1 MGLKPESMDSA
12 TLWRHFNEICK
23 IPHCSKNERALGDY
37 ILFFAK
43 GYGLPAKRDPT
54 GNIVIQMPSTPGYEK
69 APTVILQAHLDMV
82 CEKNA
87 DVAHDFDKDP
97 IEPFLE
103 GEWVKAKGT
112 TLGADNGIGVATLL
126 TIIED
131 QSLIHGPLELLFTVD
146 EETGLNG
153 AKALASD
160 FVKGKILL
168 NLDSEDEGIF
178 FIGCAGGGD
187 TEILLPIQR
196 KSSHNGIPL
205 KVMLAGLKGGHSGVD
220 IHLGRGNAIQ
230 LLARI
235 LFRCQVPFELVH
247 IEGGNKHNAIPREAF
262 AHVIV
267 EEEKKEAF
275 QKDLEAQFK
284 EIQFEYKAVEDT
296 MVLRFEGPEEHHRV
310 PLAPNSQNTV
320 LALLFGLLHG
330 VIAMSQ
336 EIPDL
341 VETSNNL
348 AIVRTEEDKI
358 QIYTSSRSSIN
369 SSLEM
374 VRAKIEA
381 IAKLAGCEV
390 KHLPGYPGW
399 TPNLQSPLLKL
410 MKHIYKE
417 ETGKEPQIKAVHAGL
432 ECGIL
437 GECFPGLDM
446 ISFGPELK
454 NPHSP
459 DEKVH
464 VPSVTRFYQ
473 FLSRVLKSLAQG
485 EYVA

>member
-1 MGLKPESMDSA
+1 MGLKPESMEPA
-12 TLWRHFNEICK
+12 TLWRHFAAICK
-23 IPHCSKNERALGDY
+23 IPHCSKNEKALGDY
-37 ILFFAK
+37 VLSFADRH
-43 GYGLPAKRDPT
+43 GLSAKRDQA
-54 GNIVIQMPSTPGYEK
+54 GNIVIQVPASPGYEK
-69 APTVILQAHLDMV
+69 APTVVLQAHLDMV

-87 DVAHDFDKDP
+87 DVAHDFAKDP

-103 GEWVKAKGT
+103 GEWVKAQGT

-126 TIIED
+126 SVMED
-131 QSLIHGPLELLFTVD
+131 ASLIHGPLELLFTVD

-153 AKALASD
+153 AKALEPN

-187 TEILLPIQR
+187 TEILLPIKR
-196 KSSHNGIPL
+196 SSSGNGIPL

-230 LLARI
+230 LLARV
-235 LFRCQVPFELVH
+235 LFRCQVPFALVH
-247 IEGGNKHNAIPREAF
+247 FEGGNKHNAIPREAF

-267 EEEKKEAF
+267 HPDKKDAF

-296 MVLRFEGPEEHHRV
+296 MNLRFETPEEHHRF
-310 PLAPNSQNTV
+310 PLSPDSQNAL
-320 LALLFGLLHG
+320 LALLFGLPHG
-330 VIAMSQ
+330 VMAMSQ

-348 AIVRTEEDKI
+348 AIVRTEEEKI

-369 SSLEM
+369 SALEM

-399 TPNLQSPLLKL
+399 TPNLKSPLLNL
-410 MKHIYKE
+410 MKRLYKE
-417 ETGKEPQIKAVHAGL
+417 FTGKDPEIKAVHAGL

-437 GECFPGLDM
+437 GERFPGLDM
-446 ISFGPELK
+446 ISFGPDLK

-464 VPSVTRFYQ
+464 VPSVARFYQ
-473 FLSRVLKSLAQG
+473 FLSRVLKALAQG